1 MFYDGAIFT
10 CNCKRKVMIVTID
23 PHSGFCYGVIR
34 AIRMTEE
41 ALQNHEPLYSLGHIV
56 HNELEVERLSKKGLR
71 LASHDI
77 LNEEQ
82 PFRVLIRAHGEPPET
97 YRKAEASRTRLID
110 ATCPVVLKLQQKVRK
125 AYEKSLLDGGTVVI
139 YGKKGHAEVAGLMG
153 QTRDQA
159 WVVSSPEDLATLDV
173 SKPIYLFSQ
182 TTMHPAGFKALSER
196 LSEMR
201 TEQGVSDTV
210 PTEVNDTICR
220 HVSSREQHLKRF
232 SKEHDVILFIAGTQS
247 SNGKILYNVCKR
259 YNNCSYAVT
268 SPDDIRKE
276 WLESAGSVGI
286 CGATSTP
293 KWLMEACKERV
304 HMLAEQRNF

>member
-1 MFYDGAIFT
+1 
-10 CNCKRKVMIVTID
+10 MIVTID

-34 AIRMTEE
+34 AIKMTEE

-56 HNELEVERLSKKGLR
+56 HNEQEVERLGELGLC
-71 LASHDI
+71 LANHDI
-77 LNEEQ
+77 LNSEQ
-82 PFRVLIRAHGEPPET
+82 PYRVLIRAHGEPPET
-97 YRKAEASRTRLID
+97 YRKAETSRTRLID

-125 AYEKSLLDGGTVVI
+125 AYEKSLLDGGTVLI
-139 YGKKGHAEVAGLMG
+139 YGKKGHAEVVGLLG

-159 WVVSSPEDLATLDV
+159 WVVSEPDNLALLDV
-173 SKPIYLFSQ
+173 SKPVYLFSQ
-182 TTMHPAGFKALSER
+182 TTMHPAGFKALR
-196 LSEMR
+196 DKLSEMR
-201 TEQGVSDTV
+201 IKLGIPDTV
-210 PTEVNDTICR
+210 PIEVNDTICR

-232 SKEHDVILFIAGTQS
+232 STEHDVILFIAGRQS

-276 WLESAGSVGI
+276 WLESARSVGI

-304 HMLAEQRNF
+304 YVLTES